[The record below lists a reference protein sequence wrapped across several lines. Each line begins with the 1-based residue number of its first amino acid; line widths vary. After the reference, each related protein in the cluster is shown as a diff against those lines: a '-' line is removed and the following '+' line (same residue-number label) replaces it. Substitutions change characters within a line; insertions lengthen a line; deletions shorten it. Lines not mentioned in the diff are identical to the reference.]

1 MIRASMLP
9 MLLAKM
15 PTPTW
20 ILNVT
25 GLEESWLSC
34 LKMAEQHGELLQIE
48 HGNAFSQTPDHLHMI
63 LKGCVIAVTE
73 VDEDIS
79 APSFVCALRRGDIL
93 SPSIIESIPISFIAR
108 TTTLLISIPRSVL
121 ERDCND
127 SLLWERLCL
136 ALDTSLTRQY
146 ADAAQSSFQCDQ
158 DRILRVIEQL
168 ASHPDAQRTQI
179 GIEVEASKEELR
191 LWAGVHKRSASRAF
205 RNLVESGVA
214 SFSGYKRV
222 MLLGRTST

>member
-1 MIRASMLP
+1 MIRSSMLP

-15 PTPTW
+15 PAPTW
-20 ILNVT
+20 ILNVP
-25 GLEESWLSC
+25 GLEDSWLSC
-34 LKMAEQHGELLQIE
+34 LKLAERYGELLQVE
-48 HGNAFSQTPDHLHMI
+48 RGNVFRPVPDQLHMI
-63 LKGCVIAVTE
+63 LKGCVVAVTE
-73 VDEDIS
+73 LADDIP

-93 SPSIIESIPISFIAR
+93 SPSIIQSIPISFIAR
-108 TTTLLISIPRSVL
+108 TTTLVISIPREALDS
-121 ERDCND
+121 DDKD

-158 DRILRVIEQL
+158 DRILRVIQQL
-168 ASHPDAQRTQI
+168 ASHPDAQKTQI

-205 RNLVESGVA
+205 RNLVDSGVA

-222 MLLGRTST
+222 LLLGRPPA